1 MHDATV
7 STAPLSPLQNV
18 LQHAETDC
26 IQCGFCLPR
35 CPTYRLTG
43 HEAASPRGRIDLM
56 RSVAD
61 GVLAAGEIFTQLDF
75 CLGCRACE
83 TACPA
88 GVEFGKLLE
97 AGRAEA
103 RVGRTGSR
111 LGAWVQR
118 LCFQGLL
125 PMPAMVQQLASFLY
139 VYQVSGLQQL
149 LRRSGV
155 LRHLAPTLAALEA
168 FLPLVPARAARRAVP
183 VETAPVGAEQGRV
196 AMLTGCIMPAF
207 LPEVNHATAWVLA
220 ANGYRVYTPPAQRCC
235 GALQAHAGEIESARQ
250 LARHNITIFEATGA
264 EWVVV
269 NSAGCG
275 ALMKEYGHLLK
286 DDPDFARR
294 AEVFSKRVRDV
305 SEALTAAPLRQPL
318 HPVPLRVAYDD
329 PCHLLHGQ
337 KIHAQPRHL
346 LQQIPGLQ
354 LLEVS
359 ESDWCCGSAG
369 IYNLLHPETAQALL
383 DRKMTHLVAVQP
395 QLIVT
400 GNPGCMLQL
409 RQGVA
414 QYGLAID
421 VRHPVEVL
429 ARAYHMPAEDGREIP
444 A

>member
-1 MHDATV
+1 M
-7 STAPLSPLQNV
+7 
-18 LQHAETDC
+18 QHAETNC
-26 IQCGFCLPR
+26 IQCGFCLPK

-56 RSVAD
+56 RAVAD
-61 GVLAAGEIFTQLDF
+61 GDLAAGEIAMQLDF

-97 AGRAEA
+97 AGRVEA
-103 RVGRTGSR
+103 RVGHPGSR

-118 LCFQGLL
+118 LCLQALL
-125 PMPAMVQQLASFLY
+125 PIPALVQQLASVLH

-149 LRRSGV
+149 WRASKV
-155 LRHLAPTLAALEA
+155 LRHLGPTLATMEML
-168 FLPLVPARAARRAVP
+168 LPRVPARAERRPVP

-196 AMLTGCIMPAF
+196 VMLTGCIMPAL
-207 LPEVNHATAWVLA
+207 LPEVNHATAQVLA
-220 ANGYRVYTPPAQRCC
+220 ANGYRVYAPPAQRCC
-235 GALQAHAGEIESARQ
+235 GALQAHAGEIETARQ
-250 LARHNITIFEATGA
+250 LARYNIAVFEATDA

-275 ALMKEYGHLLK
+275 ALMKEYGHLLR
-286 DDPDFARR
+286 DDPAFAAR
-294 AEVFSKRVRDV
+294 AEAFSQRVCDV
-305 SEALTAAPLRQPL
+305 SERLTAAPLRPPL

-337 KIHAQPRHL
+337 KVREQPRSL
-346 LQQIPGLQ
+346 LRQIPALT

-383 DRKMTHLVAVQP
+383 DRKMRHLAAVEP

-400 GNPGCMLQL
+400 GNPGCILQL

-414 QYGLAID
+414 QYGLVAE
-421 VRHPVEVL
+421 VLHPVEVL
-429 ARAYHMPAEDGREIP
+429 ARAYGVPAEEGREAP

>member
-1 MHDATV
+1 MPNTTV
-7 STAPLSPLQNV
+7 PTVPLSPLQNV
-18 LQHAETDC
+18 MQHAETNC
-26 IQCGFCLPR
+26 IQCGFCLPK

-43 HEAASPRGRIDLM
+43 HETASPRGRIDLM
-56 RSVAD
+56 RAVAD
-61 GVLAAGEIFTQLDF
+61 GDLAASEIATQLDF

-118 LCFQGLL
+118 LCLQALL
-125 PMPAMVQQLASFLY
+125 PIPALVQQLASILH

-149 LRRSGV
+149 WRASKVLRR
-155 LRHLAPTLAALEA
+155 LAPTLATMEML
-168 FLPLVPARAARRAVP
+168 LPRVPARAERRPVP
-183 VETAPVGAEQGRV
+183 VETAPVGAGQGRV
-196 AMLTGCIMPAF
+196 AMLTGCIMPAL
-207 LPEVNHATAWVLA
+207 LPEVNHATAQVLA
-220 ANGYRVYTPPAQRCC
+220 ANGYRVYAPPAQRCC
-235 GALQAHAGEIESARQ
+235 GALQAHAGEIETARQ
-250 LARHNITIFEATGA
+250 LARYNIAVFEATDA

-275 ALMKEYGHLLK
+275 ALMKEYGHLLR
-286 DDPDFARR
+286 DDPAFAAR
-294 AEVFSKRVRDV
+294 AKAFSQRVCDV
-305 SEALTAAPLRQPL
+305 SERLMAVPLRPPL

-337 KIHAQPRHL
+337 KVHEQPRHL
-346 LQQIPGLQ
+346 LQQIPALT

-383 DRKMTHLVAVQP
+383 DRKMRHLAAVEP

-400 GNPGCMLQL
+400 GNPGCILQL

-414 QYGLAID
+414 QYGLAAE
-421 VRHPVEVL
+421 VLHPVEVL
-429 ARAYHMPAEDGREIP
+429 ARAYGVPAEKGREAP

>member
-18 LQHAETDC
+18 LHHAETSC
-26 IQCGFCLPR
+26 IQCGFCLPK

-43 HEAASPRGRIDLM
+43 DEAASPRGRIDLM
-56 RSVAD
+56 RAVAD
-61 GVLAAGEIFTQLDF
+61 DDLTAGEIFTQLDF

-83 TACPA
+83 SACPA

-103 RVGRTGSR
+103 RVGYTGSR
-111 LGAWVQR
+111 LGVLVQR
-118 LCFQGLL
+118 LCLQALL
-125 PMPAMVQQLASFLY
+125 PVPTLVQHCASFLH

-149 LRRSGV
+149 LRASGV
-155 LRHLAPTLAALEA
+155 LRHLAPALATVEML
-168 FLPLVPARAARRAVP
+168 LPQVPVRPARRPVP
-183 VETAPVGAEQGRV
+183 RETAPEGAEQGRV
-196 AMLTGCIMPAF
+196 AILTGCIMPAF
-207 LPEVNHATAWVLA
+207 LPEVNHATARVLA
-220 ANGYRVYTPPAQRCC
+220 ANGYRVYAPPAQRCC
-235 GALQAHAGEIESARQ
+235 GALQAHAGEIETARQ
-250 LARHNITIFEATGA
+250 LARHNIAIFEATGA
-264 EWVVV
+264 DWVVV

-275 ALMKEYGHLLK
+275 ALMKEYGHLLR
-286 DDPDFARR
+286 DDPTFAAR
-294 AEVFSKRVRDV
+294 AEAFSQRVRDV
-305 SEALTAAPLRQPL
+305 SEMLAAAPLRQPL

-337 KIHAQPRHL
+337 KVHEQPRHVL
-346 LQQIPGLQ
+346 RQIPELT
-354 LLEVS
+354 LLEVT

-383 DRKMTHLVAVQP
+383 DRKMRHLAAVEP

-409 RQGVA
+409 RQGVT
-414 QYGLAID
+414 QYGLAAE
-421 VRHPVEVL
+421 VLHPVEVL
-429 ARAYHMPAEDGREIP
+429 ARAYGTPAEEGRETP

>member
-1 MHDATV
+1 MPNTTV
-7 STAPLSPLQNV
+7 PTVPLSPLQNV
-18 LQHAETDC
+18 MQHAETSC
-26 IQCGFCLPR
+26 IQCGFCLPK

-43 HEAASPRGRIDLM
+43 HETASPRGRIDLM
-56 RSVAD
+56 RAVAD
-61 GVLAAGEIFTQLDF
+61 GDLAASEIATQLDF

-118 LCFQGLL
+118 LCLQALL
-125 PMPAMVQQLASFLY
+125 PIPALVQQLASILH

-149 LRRSGV
+149 WRASKVLRR
-155 LRHLAPTLAALEA
+155 LAPTLATMEML
-168 FLPLVPARAARRAVP
+168 LPRVPARAERRPVP
-183 VETAPVGAEQGRV
+183 VETAPVGAGQGRV
-196 AMLTGCIMPAF
+196 AMLTGCIMPAL
-207 LPEVNHATAWVLA
+207 LPEVNHATAQVLA
-220 ANGYRVYTPPAQRCC
+220 ANGYRVYAPPAQRCC
-235 GALQAHAGEIESARQ
+235 GALQAHAGEIETARQ
-250 LARHNITIFEATGA
+250 LARYNIAVFEATDA

-275 ALMKEYGHLLK
+275 ALMKEYGHLLR
-286 DDPDFARR
+286 DDPAFAAR
-294 AEVFSKRVRDV
+294 AKAFSQRVCDV
-305 SEALTAAPLRQPL
+305 SERLMAVPLRPPL

-337 KIHAQPRHL
+337 KVHEQPRHL
-346 LQQIPGLQ
+346 LQQIPALT

-383 DRKMTHLVAVQP
+383 DRKMRHLAAVEP

-400 GNPGCMLQL
+400 GNPGCILQL

-414 QYGLAID
+414 QYGLAAE
-421 VRHPVEVL
+421 VLHPVEVL
-429 ARAYHMPAEDGREIP
+429 ARAYGVPAEEGREAP

>member
-1 MHDATV
+1 MPNATV
-7 STAPLSPLQNV
+7 STTPLSPLQDV
-18 LQHAETDC
+18 LQHAETSC
-26 IQCGFCLPR
+26 IQCGFCLPK

-43 HEAASPRGRIDLM
+43 NEAASPRGRIGLM
-56 RSVAD
+56 RAVAD
-61 GVLAAGEIFTQLDF
+61 GDLAAGEIFTQTDF

-118 LCFQGLL
+118 LCLQAVL
-125 PMPAMVQQLASFLY
+125 PMPALVQQLASFLHI
-139 VYQVSGLQQL
+139 YQVSGLQEL
-149 LRRSGV
+149 LRASGV
-155 LRHLAPTLAALEA
+155 LHHLAPTLAMIET
-168 FLPLVPARAARRAVP
+168 FLPRVPSRAERRSVP
-183 VETAPVGAEQGRV
+183 VETAPVGAQQGRV

-207 LPEVNHATAWVLA
+207 LPEVNHATARVLA
-220 ANGYRVYTPPAQRCC
+220 ANGYRVYAPPGQRCC
-235 GALQAHAGEIESARQ
+235 GALQAHAGEIETARQ
-250 LARHNITIFEATGA
+250 LARHNIAVFEATGA
-264 EWVVV
+264 AWVVV

-275 ALMKEYGHLLK
+275 ALMKEYGYLLR
-286 DDPDFARR
+286 DDPTFAAR
-294 AEVFSKRVRDV
+294 AEAFSKRVRDV
-305 SEALTAAPLRQPL
+305 SEILTVAPLRQPL
-318 HPVPLRVAYDD
+318 HAVPLRVAYDD

-337 KIHAQPRHL
+337 KIREQPRYL
-346 LQQIPGLQ
+346 LQQIPALA
-354 LLEVS
+354 LLEIS

-383 DRKMTHLVAVQP
+383 DRKMRHLAAVEP

-414 QYGLAID
+414 QYGLAAE
-421 VRHPVEVL
+421 VLHPVEVL
-429 ARAYHMPAEDGREIP
+429 ARAYGAPAEDGRETL